1 MTDTK
6 DALYPKQ
13 WNTLGTDFNPKDVM
27 IKLERF
33 DKKTNKKIE
42 SDYLGVPGRLMWFIT
57 DQRCMIVN
65 GIANTSYEIRTEMVV
80 CDVVAGYA
88 QFKTYIR
95 DVLGNEATMYGSE
108 TKLDFGDYSEKA
120 STKSVGRALLM
131 LGYGTNAANELDEGE
146 RIVDAPVVSHKAKTT
161 NDTAQNNKAVS
172 TSNNTVVNTNT
183 GGDTAKVKEELK
195 SLMGLF
201 GLTVDEIKAYLD
213 KYKMPFDAK
222 ASADIVNALQ
232 HPQNSFKVV
241 SRIKGIPQELFDAW
255 ATKEGN
261 SWVSM
266 YATATKDCQ
275 AFYTAISPKSSA
287 NIATGSI

>member
-1 MTDTK
+1 MGITPRK
-6 DALYPKQ
+6 VKG
-13 WNTLGTDFNPKDVM
+13 NVHGIDV
-27 IKLERF
+27 
-33 DKKTNKKIE
+33 
-42 SDYLGVPGRLMWFIT
+42 
-57 DQRCMIVN
+57 DQ
-65 GIANTSYEIRTEMVV
+65 
-80 CDVVAGYA
+80 
-88 QFKTYIR
+88 
-95 DVLGNEATMYGSE
+95 
-108 TKLDFGDYSEKA
+108 LDFSGNIYTTVVSRIKIALQADPALIQSEKGGYHVVSSEIIPIGDRFA
-120 STKSVGRALLM
+120 YRVIIEYPLHSGIYVHGSDFIDMKDNAGLAKAESSAYGRALGLR
-131 LGYGTNAANELDEGE
+131 GIASDDGIASADEVERATIDNSGTKE
-146 RIVDAPVVSHKAKTT
+146 KK
-161 NDTAQNNKAVS
+161 
-172 TSNNTVVNTNT
+172 TVVNTNT
-183 GGDTAKVKEELK
+183 GDDTAKVKEELK